1 MKLEKFISL
10 LNWRQIIIHF
20 VASCFFVYGF
30 KTLATLYN
38 LELLEA
44 YLYSNNGYKMEVLNS
59 KKYDSNAFSNLFIFP
74 YYFAIIGLLVTFL
87 ISLIISIKKKWS
99 WFNSLIMFLLTYF
112 LYRFDLLGWSYFKN
126 VFLLIGKMFNDN
138 FLSVLVNG
146 TLMLMIGLLFFF
158 SKISTRF
165 IESKIIK

>member
-1 MKLEKFISL
+1 MKLNKFISL

-38 LELLEA
+38 LELLESF
-44 YLYSNNGYKMEVLNS
+44 LYSIQGHKMEVLNS
-59 KKYDSNAFSNLFIFP
+59 KKYESSDISNLFIFP
-74 YYFAIIGLLVTFL
+74 YYFAIIGLFVAFL
-87 ISLIISIKKKWS
+87 ISLIISIKKKWF
-99 WFNSLIMFLLTYF
+99 WFNSLIMLILTYL
-112 LYRFDLLGWSYFKN
+112 LYRIDLLGWSYFRN
-126 VFLLIGKMFNDN
+126 VFWVLGKLFNDN

-146 TLMLMIGLLFFF
+146 TLMLIVGLLFFF

-165 IESKIIK
+165 IEKTIIK